1 MSREVDERVVAMYF
15 DNKNFEK
22 NAKTTIET
30 LGELKSSMDLT
41 KAAKGFDVLKKA
53 SEDLKLDDIAR
64 KAKNLQSTF
73 KTLGGTLTNVFKIG
87 TGPLNSLHNLFS
99 TFQSYVTKF
108 IGFDLAGKLVNGIE
122 NAMRQLTIAP
132 ISAGFNEYELKMDSI
147 KTIMSGTGESLDRVT
162 RKIQELNTYADQ
174 TIYSFSDMTSNIG
187 KFTNNKVP
195 LNDATAAIK
204 GISNAAADAGQG
216 AQQAS
221 MAMYNLSQ
229 AMGVGSLKLIDFKSL
244 ENANIATVRL
254 KETFMEAGA
263 AHGQLVKEM
272 TKNKAT
278 GEMEVHYYLK
288 DPKTGKKYKDK
299 KTKKFAEVTAENF
312 RETLNKD
319 WANKEVILDTFKI
332 YSGEIKSIDD
342 LKRMGYNEATGFSDE
357 DLQKLVDIGTAAM
370 EAATQVRTFT
380 KMWDALKEAAQSGWS
395 ETLEYIFGDMEEG
408 TKLWTRLNEKI
419 SGWLGK
425 SSDSRNSAFAQWRG
439 MYQREDGTWAK
450 QHDLWVHEFDENG
463 DFVIAQ
469 LAKKQEDGREVLL
482 NSFFELI
489 DVIESLGSAVGT
501 AWTDVF
507 GKFDSNVLWNIT
519 NGFRD
524 FVRSLKAW
532 IGTADDSNSRLSKI
546 TKGLRGVFTI
556 AKIVV
561 NFFKSQISLLTKA
574 LQPFVELAVDAFG
587 KFGEFFDDIDHTN
600 IGTTLSSLGTAF
612 TNLWNKIRNMNWDTV
627 KAKFAEVWTSMK
639 NNVREWMYDNG
650 LGGVWETLSGW
661 KTSVTEWFDGV
672 RASLDTAWGNVT
684 KWFDESGVGGFFRDI
699 WSWIKEKFGIGD
711 NSANKHIPSNIILEN
726 GDIQGEPQLS
736 FVDSFIQA
744 LGQIK
749 TDLDAAWKEVSDWF
763 ETSGIS
769 GFFRG
774 IWNDINY
781 LFEPHWEYTDSEMGY
796 KTEAPIVTFFKGI
809 PTAMQTAWDTVTEW
823 SGWNAIGAFFS
834 GIWDDVSIW
843 FEPTVGENGEPG
855 DSPIVAF
862 FKGIPAAMESAWN
875 SVVEWFENSG
885 IGDFFKNLWET
896 ISSPFQSKWVYN
908 DFEMGYKEDA
918 PIIAFF
924 KNLKRDL
931 EGIWN
936 SITSWTGWADIGKFF
951 TDTFG
956 WLSNLLSGKA
966 SAEGGTGDEAN
977 PAKGITDLVNSV
989 KEAASGA
996 EGADDSVGI
1005 IQRILTAVSG
1015 FFNDIGTFIGTVTK
1029 QTGADKAFETVKDV
1043 IEIIGELFTILIGFL
1058 HKVIVEKD
1066 LGANILAAI
1075 GIIGTIVT
1083 TIYTNKLRSKI
1094 AVALSESEGI
1104 GEMFMRICAGILMVT
1119 AAIALLTS
1127 LDSAKMWEAVG
1138 AIAVISILIGIVVVA
1153 INKLTQTAPSTDK
1166 PVTALERIANNAI
1179 KWAGVMG
1186 TLWVAMKELP
1196 AIINA
1201 MKGSGV
1207 SGEDI
1212 NQVVLSIIE
1221 LVGGISLIV
1230 VLASK
1235 IGGGNFKGMSEAALG
1250 VVAGVAIIVTG
1261 LIGVFSTIGAATE
1274 KIGGAGTT
1282 ENMIESAKR
1291 TGALITAITEA
1302 IGAAFVGFAT
1312 GGKKKIQETYGDL
1325 EADNVKRAAEIA
1337 EEFTPERLMALVRF
1351 VSTMQEIGEKLPT
1364 DIGSIS
1370 TFAQKLPEI
1379 GTNLAKFAYNFK
1391 TYFNMEGNEFG
1402 DFDTVSDATA
1412 KIHGMINLMQDV
1424 AELIQ
1429 YVRVKAGFGSGWD
1442 SDTERKF
1449 KNFGELS
1456 KRIVEMIQ
1464 EGLGDS
1470 DSLDL
1475 QFNAT
1480 PIVDS
1485 IVIALGYGETAI
1497 AEAVHKMVQAGIN
1510 NSNNPQKVGQYNTEA
1525 LTKFWNGNLGLPGP
1539 GDSSNPFG
1547 GTALF
1552 DYNSL
1557 FGEGGLQGMMQGA
1570 IQGLNVEE
1578 LSGAMSTQLGGLSE
1592 QFKGM
1597 FTVDDMQTQLANFL
1611 PTGEDGEIDT
1621 EGILTDFQSKFDTLN
1636 RELEASGANTIT
1648 IRPVFDTTDLESG
1661 IEQINAYFRQ
1671 NPIMVNAGDATPQIT
1686 FNLDNNGTIS
1696 EIRLVQQ
1703 GITDVITQIHN
1714 ENIASMETM
1723 ASLARNINGIAE
1735 AVSAMKVIL
1744 DTGVIA
1750 GAVDDYL
1757 GYTAFVAS
1765 RTGG

>member
-30 LGELKSSMDLT
+30 LGELKSSMDLS

-73 KTLGGTLTNVFKIG
+73 KTLGSTLTNVFKIN
-87 TGPLNSLHNLFS
+87 TGPLNSLHNLFK

-122 NAMRQLTIAP
+122 NAIRQLTIAP
-132 ISAGFNEYELKMDSI
+132 VSAGFKEYELKMDSI
-147 KTIMSGTGESLDRVT
+147 KTIMSGTGESLDTVT
-162 RKIQELNTYADQ
+162 QKIQELNKYADQ

-195 LNDATAAIK
+195 LDDATAAIK

-254 KETFMEAGA
+254 KETFMEVGA

-278 GEMEVHYYLK
+278 GEMEVHYYMK

-299 KTKKFAEVTAENF
+299 GTKKFAEVTAENF

-408 TKLWTRLNEKI
+408 TNLWTRLNDRI

-425 SSDSRNSAFAQWRG
+425 SSDARNSAFAQWRG
-439 MYQREDGTWAK
+439 MYQRADGTWAK
-450 QHDLWVHEFDENG
+450 SRDLWIRQIDEKGN
-463 DFVIAQ
+463 FKMVQIM
-469 LAKKQEDGREVLL
+469 KKQEDGREMLL

-489 DVIESLGSAVGT
+489 DVMESLGGAVGT

-519 NGFRD
+519 KGFRD
-524 FVRSLKAW
+524 FVKSLKAW

-546 TKGLRGVFTI
+546 TRGLRGVFTI

-574 LQPFVELAVDAFG
+574 LQPFVDLAVDVFG

-650 LGGVWETLSGW
+650 LGGVWETLSEW
-661 KTSVTEWFDGV
+661 KNTVVTWFGGV
-672 RASLDTAWGNVT
+672 RSSLDTAWSNVT
-684 KWFDESGVGGFFRDI
+684 KWFDDSGMSSFFKRLWNSINELFTPHWEYSDSEMGYKVDAPI
-699 WSWIKEKFGIGD
+699 VAFFKGIPAAMQDAWNTATGWSGWSKIG
-711 NSANKHIPSNIILEN
+711 
-726 GDIQGEPQLS
+726 S
-736 FVDSFIQA
+736 FFTGV
-744 LGQIK
+744 
-749 TDLDAAWKEVSDWF
+749 
-763 ETSGIS
+763 
-769 GFFRG
+769 
-774 IWNDINY
+774 WNDVSSW
-781 LFEPHWEYTDSEMGY
+781 FEPHWEYTDSEMGY
-796 KTEAPIVTFFKGI
+796 KVDA
-809 PTAMQTAWDTVTEW
+809 
-823 SGWNAIGAFFS
+823 
-834 GIWDDVSIW
+834 
-843 FEPTVGENGEPG
+843 
-855 DSPIVAF
+855 PIVAF

-875 SVVEWFENSG
+875 LVTKWFEDAGIAGFFRGVWNDVSSWFEPHWEYTDAEMGYKVDAPIVAFFKGIPAAMQDAWNTLTGWSGWDAIGRFFSG
-885 IGDFFKNLWET
+885 IWDKV
-896 ISSPFQSKWVYN
+896 SSPFQSKWVYTES
-908 DFEMGYKEDA
+908 EMGYKEDA

-924 KNLKRDL
+924 KNLKSDL
-931 EGIWN
+931 EGVWN
-936 SITSWTGWADIGKFF
+936 SITSWNGWADIGKFF

-956 WLSNLLSGKA
+956 WLSNLPSGKA
-966 SAEGGTGDEAN
+966 SSEGKTSGEAN
-977 PAKGITDLVNSV
+977 PAKGITDLVESV
-989 KEAASGA
+989 KGVASGA

-1005 IQRILTAVSG
+1005 IQRILTAMSG

-1029 QTGADKAFETVKDV
+1029 QTGADKAFETVQKI
-1043 IEIIGELFTILIGFL
+1043 IEIIG
-1058 HKVIVEKD
+1058 KVITIVVD
-1066 LGANILAAI
+1066 LIHNMVVKGKFGPGEITAI
-1075 GIIGTIVT
+1075 IVAIGTIVT
-1083 TIYTNKLRSKI
+1083 TIYANKLRSKI

-1104 GEMFMRICAGILMVT
+1104 GEMFMRICTGILMV
-1119 AAIALLTS
+1119 AGAVALLST

-1138 AIAVISILIGIVVVA
+1138 AVAVISVLMGIVVVA
-1153 INKLTQTAPSTDK
+1153 INKLTQSAPSTDK

-1201 MKGSGV
+1201 MKGSGI

-1212 NQVVLSIIE
+1212 SQVMLSIIT
-1221 LVGGISLIV
+1221 LVGGVTAIV

-1235 IGGGNFKGMSEAALG
+1235 FGGGNMKGMAEAALG
-1250 VVAGVAIIVTG
+1250 VVSAVAIVAAG
-1261 LIGVFSTIGAATE
+1261 LITIFSGLGAAIE
-1274 KIGGAGTT
+1274 KIGGTGTT
-1282 ENMIESAKR
+1282 ENMIESAQR
-1291 TGALITAITEA
+1291 TGSLLSAITNA
-1302 IGAAFVGFAT
+1302 IGAAFAGFAI
-1312 GGKKKIQETYGDL
+1312 GSKEAVEAAYGNL
-1325 EADNVKRAAEIA
+1325 EMDNMKRAAEMA

-1351 VSTMQEIGEKLPT
+1351 VNTMQEVGDKLPS
-1364 DIGSIS
+1364 DISNIS
-1370 TFAQKLPEI
+1370 VFAQKLPEI

-1391 TYFNMEGNEFG
+1391 TFFNMEGQDFG
-1402 DFDTVSDATA
+1402 DFDTVSEATS

-1429 YVRVKAGFGSGWD
+1429 YVRAKAGFGSGWD

-1456 KRIVEMIQ
+1456 QHIIEMIQ

-1470 DSLDL
+1470 DSLSL
-1475 QFNAT
+1475 QFDAT

-1485 IVIALGYGETAI
+1485 IVVALGYGETSI
-1497 AEAVHKMVQAGIN
+1497 AKAVHAMVQAGID
-1510 NSNNPQKVGQYNTEA
+1510 NSNNPQKAGTYTPPTVD
-1525 LTKFWNGNLGLPGP
+1525 FWNGNLGLPGA
-1539 GDSSNPFG
+1539 GDGTSPFG
-1547 GTALF
+1547 STPII
-1552 DYNSL
+1552 DINSL
-1557 FGEGGLQGMMQGA
+1557 LGEGGFQGMINSA
-1570 IQGLNVEE
+1570 IGSMDLTE
-1578 LSGAMSTQLGGLSE
+1578 LSGTLASQMAPLGE
-1592 QFKGM
+1592 QFKDTFKLTNEDVPSM
-1597 FTVDDMQTQLANFL
+1597 LSDFL
-1611 PTGEDGEIDT
+1611 PTGENGEIDADAV
-1621 EGILTDFQSKFDTLN
+1621 LSQFQEKFDTLN
-1636 RELEASGANTIT
+1636 RELDASGANTVT
-1648 IRPVFDTTDLESG
+1648 IRPVFDVTDLENG

-1686 FNLDNNGTIS
+1686 FNLDNNGTIN

-1703 GITDVITQIHN
+1703 GITNIITKIHE
-1714 ENIASMETM
+1714 ENVVNMETT

-1735 AVSAMKVIL
+1735 AVQAMKIIL

-1750 GAVDDYL
+1750 GAVDSYL
-1757 GYTAFVAS
+1757 GYSSFVAS